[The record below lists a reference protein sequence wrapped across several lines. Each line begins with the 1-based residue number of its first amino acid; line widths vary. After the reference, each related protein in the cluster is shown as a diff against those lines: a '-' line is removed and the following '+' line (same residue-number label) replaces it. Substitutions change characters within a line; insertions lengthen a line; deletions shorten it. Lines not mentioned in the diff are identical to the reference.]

1 MPTDTEFVRF
11 VSEIVGQ
18 DELLVA
24 TLRGT
29 ERICRPFRYELDLVS
44 RTPDIDLSALV
55 MAEAGLGIAQR
66 VDVGG
71 SGALQ
76 MATIRGVLS
85 EVEQGER
92 DRGWHHYHAVLV
104 PALWRLSLRRNTR
117 LYLDMSTPE
126 IITELLEAHNLGA
139 GAENRLRGTYT
150 PRAFVLQ
157 YREDDLAFLT
167 RICEA
172 AGISF
177 FFIHD
182 QDDQTKVVFIDDN
195 GDFPLV
201 DGEAVVPFQADASSR
216 GGMADD
222 HAWFEPER
230 LSAWT
235 CRRRPV
241 LATKQ
246 LNAYDPLQPTA
257 DLSVDLPSESP
268 TGHAIDYVS
277 DCTYVSRSTGEA
289 AARIAIERARVDE
302 ERFCGKSDAR
312 NLRSGHTFSVTDHD
326 WNNNYNGDF
335 IVTGLEVEAVVSR
348 SDDGFARGTEYRNRF
363 DAIRLTTPYRPPLCT
378 PKPVMAGGL
387 TAHVTAAPG
396 SEQYAHLDEHGRY
409 KVRFAADLLNPADD
423 TASCWLRR
431 CTPYAGTDN
440 GMHFPLLHGTEV
452 VVLFIDGDPDRPYIA
467 DALPNVDTPSVVTQA
482 NKTQNVIKTVAQNEL
497 RFDDEQGKE
506 LIYLHSAKDLN
517 ESVDANRSLSV
528 GNDQSTSVGNDQSLS
543 VGNDRTVDVSANQTT
558 SVGGND
564 ETKVGGNAETKV
576 GGNREDSVGGNHTCT
591 VGGKQ
596 AIDTGSDRTLNVGAN
611 AETSVS
617 GNAELR
623 TGGDRKVAAGT
634 NYAVKAAANAEVVAG
649 ATVTV
654 EGGMSVA
661 VNGPEVAIAGAT
673 QVRIACGGSSVTV
686 TPTGVEI
693 SGPMVDVSA
702 SAITSISGAMIKLNG

>member
-11 VSEIVGQ
+11 ISEIVNQ
-18 DELLVA
+18 EELLVA

-29 ERICRPFRYELDLVS
+29 EGICQPFRYELDLVS
-44 RTPDIDLSALV
+44 RTPDIDLGALV
-55 MAEAGLGIAQR
+55 MAEAGVGIAQR

-71 SGALQ
+71 GGALQ

-92 DRGWHHYHAVLV
+92 DDSWYHYRAVLV

-126 IITELLEAHNLGA
+126 IIAELLEAHDLGA
-139 GAENRLRGTYT
+139 GAEDRLRGTYT
-150 PRAFVLQ
+150 PREFVLQ

-172 AGISF
+172 AGIAF
-177 FFIHD
+177 FFVHD
-182 QDDQTKVVFIDDN
+182 QDDQTKVVFTDDN

-201 DGEAVVPFQADASSR
+201 DGEAVLPFQADASSR
-216 GGMADD
+216 GGVADD

-257 DLSVDLPSESP
+257 DLFVDLPSESP
-268 TGHAIDYVS
+268 TGHATDYVS
-277 DCTYVSRSTGEA
+277 DCAYISRSTGEA
-289 AARIAIERARVDE
+289 AARIAIERARVGE

-312 NLRSGHTFSVTDHD
+312 NLRSGHTFSVSGHA
-326 WNNNYNGDF
+326 WNDDYNGDF
-335 IVTGLEVEAVVSR
+335 IVTGIEVEAIVSR

-363 DAIRLTTPYRPPLCT
+363 EAIRLATPYRPPVRT
-378 PKPVMAGGL
+378 AKPVMAGGL

-396 SEQYAHLDEHGRY
+396 SEQYAHLDDHGRY
-409 KVRFAADLLNPADD
+409 KVRFAGDLLNQADD

-506 LIYLHSAKDLN
+506 QIYLHSVKDLN

-528 GNDQSTSVGNDQSLS
+528 GNDHSASVGNDQSLS
-543 VGNDRTVDVSANQTT
+543 VGNDRTVEVSANQTR
-558 SVGGND
+558 SVGGD
-564 ETKVGGNAETKV
+564 DALKVGGKAETNV
-576 GGNREDSVGGNHTCT
+576 GGNREDAVGGNHACS

-596 AIDTGSDRTLNVGAN
+596 AIDTGSNRSLNVGAD
-611 AETSVS
+611 AETVVS

-634 NYAVKAAANAEVVAG
+634 NYMLEAAVNADVVAG

-654 EGGMSVA
+654 EGGTSVA
-661 VNGPEVAIAGAT
+661 VNGPEVAIEGAG
-673 QVRIACGGSSVTV
+673 QVKITCGGSSVTV
-686 TPTGVEI
+686 TPKGVDI
-693 SGPMVDVSA
+693 SGPMVNVSA
-702 SAITSISGAMIKLNG
+702 SAIANISGAMIKLNG